1 MNSIQKMKRVKNGTR
16 LTQKHIDQLTAANVQ
31 TGCGAAAFLSWAE
44 DVPKGLNSMT
54 INHWMK
60 GRVNKANAEYL
71 AFVLEQWPKMP
82 SKVVITD
89 EMIERLKAE
98 QDRTGV
104 GPKRIL
110 ATMHEVPDGL
120 KPITISRWMTKR
132 ANTAKQDHID
142 AVLEAYAKINSD
154 R

>member
-1 MNSIQKMKRVKNGTR
+1 MKRVQNGIEI
-16 LTQKHIDQLTAANVQ
+16 TQNHIDQLEAAKRQ
-31 TGCGAAAFLSWAE
+31 SGCGAAAFLSWAE
-44 DVPKGLNSMT
+44 DVPMGLNSMT

-71 AFVLEQWPKMP
+71 EFVLEQWPKMT
-82 SKVVITD
+82 SKVEITQ
-89 EMIERLKAE
+89 ELVERLRNE
-98 QDRTGV
+98 EERTEL

-120 KPITISRWMTKR
+120 KPITISRWMTRR
-132 ANTAKQDHID
+132 AKTAKHDHID